1 MVFLCGINSLGL
13 FARPDQRVGFDG
25 LSKIMGTDSLIQT
38 EWLGRA
44 ESTVPMTFLRI
55 WLGSESILWD
65 KFAPYG
71 SDIANPEKGNKI

>member
-1 MVFLCGINSLGL
+1 MVFLCGINPHGR

-25 LSKIMGTDSLIQT
+25 PSKIMGTDSLIQT
-38 EWLGRA
+38 EWPGRA
-44 ESTVPMTFLRI
+44 ESIVPMTFLRI

-71 SDIANPEKGNKI
+71 SDIANPL